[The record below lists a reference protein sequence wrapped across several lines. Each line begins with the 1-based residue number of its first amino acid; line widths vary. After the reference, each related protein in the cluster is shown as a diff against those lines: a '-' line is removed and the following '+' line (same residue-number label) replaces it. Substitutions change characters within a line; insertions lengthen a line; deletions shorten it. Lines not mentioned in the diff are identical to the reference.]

1 MRVLLVYPNIDC
13 PIGVNHGLSMI
24 SGVLKAAGHE
34 TKLIHVN
41 EKLFDVPTD
50 EELVA
55 RVRAWAPGVV
65 GFSVMTQ
72 QYAWAAGAARALRA
86 ALPDLPLVVGGVH
99 CTMVPDDVVAD
110 ALFDVVAVGEAE
122 LAFRELV
129 DRLERGEDPTTVP
142 NMRFPARTRW
152 NPGDAPKANP
162 VGPFPDLSTI
172 APNDYD
178 LFDMRR
184 IIRAKN
190 GWLGVLTSRGCPYKC
205 TYCFNREIVERYQQ
219 DGATTSGKDYLRH
232 YSVERI
238 LGEVRALKAAHPE
251 VDTLIFD
258 DDLFTL
264 DRGYVREFCREYKA
278 SGLGLPFVVNAHVQ
292 VFDDE
297 MAFALADA
305 GCTIVKFGLESGSK
319 RVRSQVLWRY
329 MSNDKIKTAF
339 AAAHRYGLHTSAFV
353 MFGLPTETREELLET
368 LQLIAD
374 TEMGRFRWAMFF
386 PFPGTAGWKLAN
398 DLGVI
403 DPAKMGDL
411 GNYFEGTC
419 LRWDEATG
427 LFLQKLG
434 RVAHWWVNAAS
445 PWPCAPIYREL
456 VREVDA
462 WSAPEWEAN
471 RSDLH
476 RRDRELSERLIAQG
490 VRHYSLRYTHVM
502 GVDSDFVLRDRARLR
517 DAPQAVPVGY
527 TLDD

>member
-1 MRVLLVYPNIDC
+1 MRVLLVYPNIDS
-13 PIGVNHGLSMI
+13 PVGVNHGLSMI

-34 TKLIHVN
+34 TQLIHVN

-50 EELVA
+50 EALVA

-72 QYAWAAGAARALRA
+72 QYAWAVGAARALRA

-99 CTMVPDDVVAD
+99 CTMVPDEVVAD
-110 ALFDVVAVGEAE
+110 GHFDVVAVGEAE

-142 NMRFPARTRW
+142 NMRFPAGSRW
-152 NPGDAPKANP
+152 NPGAAPLQNP
-162 VGPFPDLSTI
+162 VGPFPDLTTI
-172 APNDYD
+172 AENDYE

-184 IIRAKN
+184 ITRAKN

-205 TYCFNREIVERYQQ
+205 TYCFNKEIVDRYKA
-219 DGATTSGKDYLRH
+219 DGAATTGKEYLRH
-232 YSVERI
+232 YPVERI
-238 LGEVRALKAAHPE
+238 VGEVQALKARHPE

-264 DRGYVREFCREYKA
+264 DRGYVRDFCRAYKA

-292 VFDDE
+292 VFDEE
-297 MAFALADA
+297 MAFLLADA
-305 GCTIVKFGLESGSK
+305 GCRIVKFGLESGSK
-319 RVRSQVLWRY
+319 RVRTQVLWRL
-329 MSNDKIKTAF
+329 MTNERIKAAF
-339 AAAHRYGLHTSAFV
+339 AAAHQYDLHTSAFV

-374 TEMGRFRWAMFF
+374 TQLGRFRWAMFF
-386 PFPGTAGWKLAN
+386 PFPGTAGHRIALEKGLIEPGKGA
-398 DLGVI
+398 D
-403 DPAKMGDL
+403 M

-419 LRWDEATG
+419 LRWDPPME

-434 RVAHWWVNAAS
+434 RVGHWWVNACSA
-445 PWPCAPIYREL
+445 WPCAPLYQEL
-456 VREVDA
+456 VAEVDA
-462 WSAPEWEAN
+462 WGPEEWARN
-471 RSDLH
+471 RGDLH
-476 RRDRELSERLIAQG
+476 RRDRELSERLLAG
-490 VRHYSLRYTHVM
+490 GLRHYSLRYTHVM
-502 GVDSDFVLRDRARLR
+502 GVDSDFVARERERLR
-517 DAPQAVPVGY
+517 DTPQYVPVGY